1 MMNKI
6 KLLFSFFER
15 IITGIVIF
23 ASLYILIFWNQNA
36 SDGVAILWQIILVA
50 LLSTFGLLF
59 MPCMMKKEVS
69 KYAMLVRSLLYYCY
83 VNVCVL
89 LFGFYFEWFYA
100 DSLTMIIGMEGC
112 IACVF
117 IFVTVVSYIADQKT
131 AKEMNLVL
139 SERNKECQE

>member
-69 KYAMLVRSLLYYCY
+69 NHL
-83 VNVCVL
+83 
-89 LFGFYFEWFYA
+89 
-100 DSLTMIIGMEGC
+100 I
-112 IACVF
+112 
-117 IFVTVVSYIADQKT
+117 
-131 AKEMNLVL
+131 
-139 SERNKECQE
+139 